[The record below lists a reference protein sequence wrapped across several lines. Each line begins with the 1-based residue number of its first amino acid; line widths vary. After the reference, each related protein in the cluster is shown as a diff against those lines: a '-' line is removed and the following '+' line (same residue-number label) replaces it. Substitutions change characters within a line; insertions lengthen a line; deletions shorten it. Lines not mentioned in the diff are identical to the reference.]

1 MRESKGSR
9 KWFSFFP
16 LPSEKNT
23 RRRVLFSN
31 GERVRYE
38 SEFWNMMMIKKTRS
52 TLHKPWAMTCHVLS
66 WWSAQTNK
74 HWWRWWDCI
83 YDGALLCCSFSV
95 YPPTR
100 SLNHQNIFV
109 AWIFHWHQPFWND
122 EFAWRRLEN
131 LHFIRRSSSSWEG
144 WKALDGREWSANHRR
159 RHRGG
164 VYEGDSG

>member
-1 MRESKGSR
+1 MCLG
-9 KWFSFFP
+9 
-16 LPSEKNT
+16 
-23 RRRVLFSN
+23 
-31 GERVRYE
+31 
-38 SEFWNMMMIKKTRS
+38 
-52 TLHKPWAMTCHVLS
+52 

-131 LHFIRRSSSSWEG
+131 KISILSV
-144 WKALDGREWSANHRR
+144 AR
-159 RHRGG
+159 RHRGRVESPQRQRVISQPSTSSSRRCIWG
-164 VYEGDSG
+164 RFRVGKKIMWIEIEAWKKRRWEMLLPTVLFSTNFYALFSSLFLSPHEIFMSREWDESS